1 MFSLYRYINVQFT
14 QAILMLSLYFS
25 PACEEAY
32 NTTEEENTC
41 IFGCKSQV
49 PQLKKFLLE
58 EEVKN

>member
-1 MFSLYRYINVQFT
+1 MFSLYRYVNAVFV
-14 QAILMLSLYFS
+14 YFS

>member
-1 MFSLYRYINVQFT
+1 
-14 QAILMLSLYFS
+14 MLSLYFS